1 MHSPVTSRPA
11 GWLLAASLTVALAA
25 CGGGSST
32 PDPLNAYR
40 TQTVQW
46 GECDATITG
55 GPIDALYSPD
65 IEPPAGRLQCAQ
77 VRAPMDWSEPQRGDI
92 SLAVMRMAAGQ
103 PDARRGALFFNP
115 GGPGIDGLSMTLHLW
130 TAFAD
135 SNPASAQGAQ
145 QLRLLDEYDLV
156 GFSPRGVGAS
166 TRLSCAT
173 NELER
178 TVDYSPAGWDRP
190 ENIANVHYNGRKQ
203 AEACARNPLTP
214 YINTDATARDM
225 DLLRGL
231 LGDEKL
237 NYLGYSYGT
246 WLGAWYASLFPD
258 KVGRMVLDSAT
269 DFSAPIE
276 QMLHGQPP
284 ARQRL
289 FDEVLA
295 PYAARHPGVFRLG
308 TTEAE
313 VRAAMPRLAPQVQA
327 VLGRALSGLSY
338 RRVDAVEY
346 LGHIAAAQGLDAVL
360 LGVPDAADAKAVQG
374 ALALHPFAP
383 GNEAHDLQLRETAWN
398 LYGSYRRN
406 WLQPEPQS
414 IRLDNAAAVAVRC
427 NDTPSTTDLD
437 EWIAKMRGVAG
448 QSPMFFGGLLLMDA
462 CTFWGGPSVRKPDP
476 AAMQQLPVLFVQS
489 QYDAA
494 TNTDDANR
502 FFAQLPGARRVYVAG
517 DYQHGVYPY
526 HDTCV
531 DPAVTAHLLGQPP
544 APRET
549 VCQGKPLQGEEPA
562 AGAAPKAQEADS
574 LPPVYRNPERSRA
587 HIDRFQ
593 RGLIPH

>member
-1 MHSPVTSRPA
+1 VHSPVTSRPA
-11 GWLLAASLTVALAA
+11 GWLVSASLAVALAA
-25 CGGGSST
+25 CGGGST
-32 PDPLNAYR
+32 PDPLNEYR

-103 PDARRGALFFNP
+103 PDSRRGALFFNP

-130 TAFAD
+130 AAFAD

-156 GFSPRGVGAS
+156 GFSPRGLGAS

-246 WLGAWYASLFPD
+246 WLGAWYASLFPQ

-269 DFSAPIE
+269 DFSAPME

-308 TTEAE
+308 ATEAE
-313 VRAAMPRLAPQVQA
+313 VRAVMPRLGSRVQA
-327 VLGRALSGLSY
+327 VLAEALSGLSY
-338 RRVDAVEY
+338 NRSSAVEY

-360 LGVPDAADAKAVQG
+360 LGMPDAADAPAVHD
-374 ALALHPFAP
+374 ALARHPFAP
-383 GNEAHDLQLRETAWN
+383 GNEPHATQLRETAWA
-398 LYGSYRRN
+398 LYGRYQST
-406 WLQPEPQS
+406 WLKPEAQG
-414 IRLDNAAAVAVRC
+414 IQLDNAAGIAVRC
-427 NDTPSTTDLD
+427 NDTPATTDPAQWLS
-437 EWIAKMRGVAG
+437 KVRGLA
-448 QSPMFFGGLLLMDA
+448 QQAPMYFGGLLNLDTCA
-462 CTFWGGPSVRKPDP
+462 HWGGPSVRKPDP

-517 DYQHGVYPY
+517 DFQHAIYPY
-526 HDTCV
+526 SEACV
-531 DPAVTAHLLGQPP
+531 DTQVTAHLLGETPK
-544 APRET
+544 PRET
-549 VCQGKPLQGEEPA
+549 TCQGKPLQGEDPA
-562 AGAAPKAQEADS
+562 AGTPPKAHAADS
-574 LPPVYRNPERSRA
+574 PPVYRHPEKARA
-587 HIDRFQ
+587 LIEQFK
-593 RGLIPH
+593 RGLVPH